1 MLHYL
6 EDKLDVHKGETT
18 DDGLFTIQE
27 AECLGACGS
36 APMLQ
41 VTNGVYVY
49 NLTTDKVDAMID
61 AMREGKMPEFAS
73 ITLPQDEDE
82 LGGNR
87 RSDVSSVESYGPCP
101 VSETLS

>member
-1 MLHYL
+1 M
-6 EDKLDVHKGETT
+6 
-18 DDGLFTIQE
+18 FTLQE

-41 VTNGVYVY
+41 VTNGTYVN
-49 NLTTDKVDAMID
+49 NLTREKID
-61 AMREGKMPEFAS
+61 ALIDALKEGKMPEFES
-73 ITLPQDEDE
+73 VTLPQDEDE

-87 RSDVSSVESYGPCP
+87 RTDVTLTPTYGVCP